1 MKTRDVQ
8 RSVRAQRHDRNT
20 GDAPSIGRVGR
31 MPGVGQ
37 AKGELRKRR
46 RGESPASERAR
57 NNRRKVMLMW
67 STIFVFLTV
76 AVMGT
81 AIWLWLRPKISPAP
95 VVAHETVRKIEERVV
110 SKFESPTE
118 DAALA
123 RVKGALSNRDVSKV
137 TEYFRTGSSTPTEV
151 VAFLEAMER
160 TEGKPTG
167 MTWLRSMDA
176 NGLLLDGV
184 AVNFQPDSKALT
196 RLAMLTP
203 DANGKWQ
210 LDFDAYARV
219 VNPSWSELM
228 EGKVKRGLV
237 RVVVARKHYYNF
249 CFKDDA
255 QWLCYEMT
263 TPDHEVILFGYCRK
277 GSPQAE
283 AMGRIVTDG
292 ERLDGGRFGNRAT
305 LEIRRNEGS
314 ESRQFEITRVLAED
328 WVLREAAFDG
338 SYQ

>member
-8 RSVRAQRHDRNT
+8 RSVRVQRFDRNP

-37 AKGELRKRR
+37 SKDESRRRR
-46 RGESPASERAR
+46 RGENPAAERAR

-67 STIFVFLTV
+67 SAIFMFLTV

-81 AIWLWLRPKISPAP
+81 AIWLGLRPKISPAP
-95 VVAHETVRKIEERVV
+95 VVAHETVHKIEERVV

-118 DAALA
+118 EAALA
-123 RVKGALSNRDVSKV
+123 LVKGALANRDLTKV
-137 TEYFRTGSSTPTEV
+137 AGYFRMGASTPAEV
-151 VAFLEAMER
+151 VGFLENMEK
-160 TEGKPTG
+160 TEGKPIG

-176 NGLLLDGV
+176 NGMLLDGV
-184 AVNFQPDSKALT
+184 AVGFRVDSSAMT
-196 RLAMLTP
+196 RLALLTP

-210 LDFDAYARV
+210 LDFDAFSRK

-228 EGKVKRGLV
+228 EGKAKRGLV

-249 CFKDDA
+249 NFKDEA

-263 TPDHEVILFGYCRK
+263 TPDSEEILFGYCRK

-283 AMGRIVTDG
+283 AMGRIVTD
-292 ERLDGGRFGNRAT
+292 EEMQDGGRFGNRAT
-305 LEIRRNEGS
+305 LEILRNEGS

-328 WVLREAAFDG
+328 WVLGEAAFDG